1 MWNGTDLDNI
11 FLKRRVL
18 PIGFWVFG
26 NGDKRRRFLY
36 LLFQHLYVL
45 LTGGIAPRK
54 IRVDGP
60 HILLRTTSSDHRCF
74 QEDRIPPSP
83 ISWSFFDRYSSK
95 VMYTT
100 FFISNFWKIIEKNP
114 ILNNLNLHIYAMGE
128 GVSLI
133 IYFPFIFRLYWNI
146 IIVFKKVNYPGGGGV
161 RRGREGVLLSTSTC
175 AFDLQL

>member
-60 HILLRTTSSDHRCF
+60 HKLLRTTSSDHRCF
-74 QEDRIPPSP
+74 QEDRIPPPP
-83 ISWSFFDRYSSK
+83 ISWSFFDRNSSK

-100 FFISNFWKIIEKNP
+100 FFISNIWKIIEKNP

-128 GVSLI
+128 GVS
-133 IYFPFIFRLYWNI
+133 FIFRSFLDYI
-146 IIVFKKVNYPGGGGV
+146 EI
-161 RRGREGVLLSTSTC
+161 LLL
-175 AFDLQL
+175 F

>member
-54 IRVDGP
+54 IRVDRP
-60 HILLRTTSSDHRCF
+60 HKLLRTTSSDHRCF

-83 ISWSFFDRYSSK
+83 ISWSFFDRNSSK

-100 FFISNFWKIIEKNP
+100 FFISNIWKIIEKKSHFKQSQPAYICN
-114 ILNNLNLHIYAMGE
+114 GGG
-128 GVSLI
+128 GV

-146 IIVFKKVNYPGGGGV
+146 IIIF
-161 RRGREGVLLSTSTC
+161 
-175 AFDLQL
+175 

>member
-60 HILLRTTSSDHRCF
+60 HKLLRTTSSDHRCF

-83 ISWSFFDRYSSK
+83 ISWSFFDRNSSK

-100 FFISNFWKIIEKNP
+100 FFISNIWKIIEKNP

-128 GVSLI
+128 GVS
-133 IYFPFIFRLYWNI
+133 FIFRSFLDYI
-146 IIVFKKVNYPGGGGV
+146 EILLLFLKKSTTPGGGGV
-161 RRGREGVLLSTSTC
+161 SRGREGVLLSTSTC